1 MNPYCFELGGR
12 ICHTSIKQLQFVTLS
27 CKITLPECEAL
38 LCMVA
43 KAEMPCCL
51 LGFLSVLSA
60 AVEYLQSEHGEGI
73 YFFG

>member
-1 MNPYCFELGGR
+1 
-12 ICHTSIKQLQFVTLS
+12 
-27 CKITLPECEAL
+27 
-38 LCMVA
+38 MVA